1 MEKSLH
7 KNSFTIILSI
17 VLVLIT
23 FLRFWRVP
31 ELFVFG
37 IDEEYQSNLA
47 WTIYKDF
54 HIIWVGVSLTL
65 GKAGFDGFYL
75 GPALTYINA
84 FLFKLSHADPVILG
98 YAASFLGVVTSAS
111 IYYVVKKLYG
121 KWAGLIALT
130 WYGFSSFMIFFDRR
144 FWNLTPLPFFS
155 IWAYYSLVKA
165 KEDSR
170 WFMVTVALL
179 AASLHAH
186 LILLIYTIPLIY
198 LLIKQYRKITPM
210 VWGGMLVSFLVITSP
225 LIMFEYFKKGQ
236 NIYLPYRLIKSFFE
250 HTPEISDPTM
260 VPSWKVLLN
269 TAASLFYA
277 QPYSSFPIP
286 LWVGVI
292 SLLIV
297 LGLVVRLYQ
306 QESSFKGRV
315 LSFLYIFYLI
325 ILLIWPG
332 KVHSHYLL
340 AFFPLFAVALG
351 AVLQRLKGSSVV
363 TLLIIFSILN
373 TYSVLQSST
382 RYGLVANKTLVQNV
396 VTYTGQSPFYLDYS
410 RIESIWSGFRYL
422 FKVYG
427 KIPAGS
433 STDGM
438 FGWLFPDELNTE
450 KPVYDVVI
458 TDENTPPR
466 GTPLKKVEGVGYKAY
481 IYPHGAQ

>member
-1 MEKSLH
+1 M
-7 KNSFTIILSI
+7 
-17 VLVLIT
+17 
-23 FLRFWRVP
+23 
-31 ELFVFG
+31 
-37 IDEEYQSNLA
+37 
-47 WTIYKDF
+47 
-54 HIIWVGVSLTL
+54 SLTL

-250 HTPEISDPTM
+250 HTPDISDPTM

-315 LSFLYIFYLI
+315 LSFLYIFI
-325 ILLIWPG
+325 
-332 KVHSHYLL
+332 
-340 AFFPLFAVALG
+340 
-351 AVLQRLKGSSVV
+351 
-363 TLLIIFSILN
+363 
-373 TYSVLQSST
+373 
-382 RYGLVANKTLVQNV
+382 
-396 VTYTGQSPFYLDYS
+396 
-410 RIESIWSGFRYL
+410 
-422 FKVYG
+422 
-427 KIPAGS
+427 
-433 STDGM
+433 
-438 FGWLFPDELNTE
+438 
-450 KPVYDVVI
+450 
-458 TDENTPPR
+458 
-466 GTPLKKVEGVGYKAY
+466 
-481 IYPHGAQ
+481 